1 MHLNTQR
8 RQAMHGALIAGIIV
22 TKWYT
27 HIPSMTVSYITSIPE
42 SAAVNT
48 AAKTM
53 AWEVTDMI

>member
-1 MHLNTQR
+1 
-8 RQAMHGALIAGIIV
+8 
-22 TKWYT
+22 
-27 HIPSMTVSYITSIPE
+27 MTVPYITSIPE